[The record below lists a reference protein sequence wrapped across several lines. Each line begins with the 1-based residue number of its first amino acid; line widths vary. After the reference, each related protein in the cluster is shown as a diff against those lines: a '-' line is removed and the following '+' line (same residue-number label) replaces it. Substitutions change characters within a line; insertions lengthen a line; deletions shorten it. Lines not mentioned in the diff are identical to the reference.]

1 MGVPQIGTAWANII
15 HRLIWV
21 YIFLGS
27 PSFECDSF
35 LPRYRQSC
43 FIRRHLLC
51 QLDAYTILG
60 LWAGSDR
67 GITRGRI
74 NDAQP
79 VDCCIPIL
87 DLLLKRLA
95 PPVQLSHPTTRIS
108 NAYQVFG
115 DQFVED
121 IAPVF
126 PWGMNDPNV
135 DQMSMSVAPLP
146 GVHPV
151 AMSRP
156 QVGIERLPTRRM
168 SNEPRE
174 GT

>member
-1 MGVPQIGTAWANII
+1 M
-15 HRLIWV
+15 LL
-21 YIFLGS
+21 Y
-27 PSFECDSF
+27 
-35 LPRYRQSC
+35 
-43 FIRRHLLC
+43 IRR
-51 QLDAYTILG
+51 
-60 LWAGSDR
+60 
-67 GITRGRI
+67 RI

-79 VDCCIPIL
+79 VDCIPIL

-95 PPVQLSHPTTRIS
+95 PPVQLSHPTIRLS
-108 NAYQVFG
+108 SAYRVAG

-121 IAPVF
+121 IALVF
-126 PWGMNDPNV
+126 PWGMNDPNA

-174 GT
+174 GIQPLEVTSAWRFLDVYLLTSIPGEQ